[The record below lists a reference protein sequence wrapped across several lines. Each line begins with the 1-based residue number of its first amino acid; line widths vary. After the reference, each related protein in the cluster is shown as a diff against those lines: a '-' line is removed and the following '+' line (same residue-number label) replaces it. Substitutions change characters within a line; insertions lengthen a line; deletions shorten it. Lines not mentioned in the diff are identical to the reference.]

1 MPYARKYES
10 YEVRA
15 LLQGAEGNASP
26 VTNAPAHS
34 RSLHAQSLH
43 GGEGITKTALEKR
56 VDTTGLAKKAAKKV
70 PGASSMFPNLIVQSS
85 AATQALNSPTGQAA
99 LAIFDNAAHTGKRLR
114 MTLTCANVKEQGFL
128 PATKAPAV
136 TTATKGAA
144 PVAATSATT
153 GVRLIVDRDEA
164 TGQIFIQTCIP
175 LSAAALT
182 SSWSVED
189 YTTHVK
195 IANG

>member
-1 MPYARKYES
+1 MAYARKYES

-15 LLQGAEGNASP
+15 LLQDAEGNASP
-26 VTNAPAHS
+26 VTKAPAHS

-56 VDTTGLAKKAAKKV
+56 VDTTGLTKKAAKKV

-85 AATQALNSPTGQAA
+85 APVQALNSPTGQAG
-99 LAIFDNAAHTGKRLR
+99 LATFDNGAHAGKRMRL
-114 MTLTCANVKEQGFL
+114 TLTCANVKEQGFL
-128 PATKAPAV
+128 PGTAAPSV
-136 TTATKGAA
+136 TVAIKGAA

-164 TGQIFIQTCIP
+164 SGQIFIQTCIP
-175 LSAAALT
+175 LNTAALA
-182 SSWSVED
+182 SSWKVED
-189 YTTHVK
+189 YGTHTQ
-195 IANG
+195 IASG